1 MAWAA
6 PYKVVLGSFAF
17 LIFWTLATF
26 PAVRC
31 LPVGRTAGALLGGT
45 LMVVF
50 QVLSPNQAFAAVDLP
65 ILGLLFGTMVISVY
79 LERADLFKYLKMVLS
94 WRCRGAKDLL
104 VRVSVFSAL
113 ASALFTNDTICVIF
127 TEFVLNLCKQ
137 HNLPPEPF
145 LLALA
150 SSANIGSATTPIG
163 NPQNLVIAIES
174 KIQFGKFLIGVL
186 PAMIAGIVFNILF
199 LLAMYWRQL
208 SQGLAAADAPPPL
221 PAPADATSDPSSAME
236 LGAIKSIQV
245 ISPHNHHSPRRSPLS
260 YERLHSGPL
269 SAAAVGEYPTAAA
282 APPSPIA
289 EEDDKPTPLYSSRV
303 YSPVHPIAEK
313 QHQLY
318 SPRVHSPGMSPAGM
332 YSPASGYSPA
342 QATAARFY
350 SGRDGQA
357 HHAHHHAAA
366 PHREINE
373 QHHHRAQ
380 LREHLT
386 TPKGG
391 KDVTAD
397 YPEKLQEATGKEEYA
412 PWYRWGPK
420 LRRKAW
426 MAAVYGVTAGFL
438 AALLSGLNLT
448 WSALTAAVALMVLDF
463 SDAGPSLDRV
473 SYSLLVFFSGMFIT
487 VDGFNSTGAPGQF
500 WNAVEP
506 HTRIDSAKGVAI
518 LSLVILILSNVA
530 SNVPT
535 VLLLGTRVAASAAAI
550 HGASVTRSWLYL
562 AWVSTVAG
570 NFTLIGSAANLI
582 VCEQAR
588 QAKPNSYN
596 LTFWAH
602 LKFGIPSTLIVTA
615 LGLPLIQG

>member
-199 LLAMYWRQL
+199 LLAMYWRPL

-245 ISPHNHHSPRRSPLS
+245 VSPHNHHSPRRSPLS

-318 SPRVHSPGMSPAGM
+318 SPR
-332 YSPASGYSPA
+332 
-342 QATAARFY
+342 
-350 SGRDGQA
+350 
-357 HHAHHHAAA
+357 
-366 PHREINE
+366 
-373 QHHHRAQ
+373 
-380 LREHLT
+380 
-386 TPKGG
+386 
-391 KDVTAD
+391 
-397 YPEKLQEATGKEEYA
+397 
-412 PWYRWGPK
+412 